1 MQGSGTWI
9 TGEITRYCGPIH
21 EREIKVILKNMQ
33 IAPDKLIAV
42 ATLLLCLSGC
52 DAPELMPWHTQILE
66 SEYGDGTS
74 KDIHSLEDYLTLEDA
89 VFSELDQRI
98 YAHSRTGPKEALE
111 RYSRGSMS
119 DPQQRQPNWNRSFEL
134 PGDSHSGG
142 VLLLHGMSD
151 SPYSLRALGE
161 TLQQRGYHVLGLRM
175 PGHGT
180 IPSGMLELKWED
192 MAAVVKLGMVHL
204 AKTVVDKPV
213 YIIGYSTGA
222 ALALDYTLQ
231 SQNDAAL
238 KVPESIVLISPA
250 IGVSPAAALAK
261 WSRRLSLLP
270 GLHQLAWLEIEPEF
284 DPYKYNS
291 FASNAAEQVYEL
303 TQSVANRIASRKD
316 SDKPLPPILALK
328 STVDAT
334 VSNDA
339 VVDRLLLKL
348 APNRHE
354 LVVFD
359 INRFAAST
367 ILLKK
372 DPGPFTKR
380 LIADKQLP
388 FAVTLVANAQ
398 ADSRSVISYYKAPFG
413 AGASRTEPLDHSW
426 PPGVFSLSHVALP
439 FPPDDPLYGRERP
452 EGRGEIFLGQQA
464 MQGERGV
471 LKISGD
477 FLLRLRHNPFYDYMQ
492 TRILNWLQ

>member
-1 MQGSGTWI
+1 M
-9 TGEITRYCGPIH
+9 
-21 EREIKVILKNMQ
+21 ILNKTPGAAARL
-33 IAPDKLIAV
+33 ILIAY
-42 ATLLLCLSGC
+42 LMLCLGGC
-52 DAPELMPWHTQILE
+52 DAPELMPWHTLILE
-66 SEYGDGTS
+66 SEYG
-74 KDIHSLEDYLTLEDA
+74 KDTAEDVRSFEDYLTLEDA

-98 YAHSRTGPKEALE
+98 YAQSMTGPEQALE
-111 RYSRGSMS
+111 RYSPGSLA
-119 DPQQRQPNWNRSFEL
+119 DPQRRQPNWNRSFEL
-134 PGDSHSGG
+134 PGEGRSGG

-180 IPSGMLELKWED
+180 IPSGLLDLKWED
-192 MAAVVKLGMVHL
+192 MAAVAQLGMAHL
-204 AKTVVDKPV
+204 AGAVADKPV

-222 ALALDYTLQ
+222 ALALDYALQ
-231 SQNDAAL
+231 SQQDAAL
-238 KVPESIVLISPA
+238 PTPASIVLISPA

-270 GLHQLAWLEIEPEF
+270 GLHQLAWLEIVPEF

-291 FASNAAEQVYEL
+291 FATNAAEQVHEL
-303 TQSVANRIASRKD
+303 TQSVANRIAARKD
-316 SDKPLPPILALK
+316 GDAPLPPILALK

-339 VVDRLLLKL
+339 VIDRLLLKL

-359 INRFAAST
+359 INRFAATT
-367 ILLKK
+367 ILLRS
-372 DPGPFTKR
+372 DPGPFTSR
-380 LIADKQLP
+380 LIAGEHLP
-388 FAVTLVANAQ
+388 FGLTLVANAQ
-398 ADSRSVISYYKAPFG
+398 PDSRSVSSYYKAPFT
-413 AGASRTEPLDHSW
+413 AGASRAEPVDHGW

-452 EGRGEIFLGQQA
+452 QDRGEIFLGQQA
-464 MQGERGV
+464 LQGERGV
-471 LKISGD
+471 LKIPGD
-477 FLLRLRHNPFYDYMQ
+477 FLLRLRHNPFYDYLQ
-492 TRILNWLQ
+492 TRVLDWLQ